1 MINEELITERKTVI
15 LNELENLR
23 EGIASMEEQR
33 IQMQANKNAMLGA
46 IQQCDYFLGI
56 LNVEKSVDKGE
67 KSNG

>member
-1 MINEELITERKTVI
+1 MISEELITERKTVI